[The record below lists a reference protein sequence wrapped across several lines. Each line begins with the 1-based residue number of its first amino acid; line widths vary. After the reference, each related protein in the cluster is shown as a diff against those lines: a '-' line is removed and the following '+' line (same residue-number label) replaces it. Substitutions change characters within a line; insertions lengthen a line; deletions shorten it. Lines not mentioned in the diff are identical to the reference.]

1 MARQLTW
8 WLAGAFVACA
18 IVAVGYLLPGG
29 AAPAATARSRQPQP
43 TAARLRA
50 RGLAEQWRAADLA
63 VRLAVYRRR
72 LEPELARRR
81 AADQPGPALL
91 VEAPDTVPVHTREL
105 VASALDTVWREL
117 GLGVSK
123 VAVGVVVDFWR
134 FPRTGTDSTPKVPSG
149 SVGYRFERSRN
160 LHCPDPGL
168 ALEAR
173 APPPTRR
180 RVAAGARTVRVLRP
194 VGGTGRAGAS
204 LDGTA
209 TLRPGQR
216 PELGPRTVG
225 AA

>member
-18 IVAVGYLLPGG
+18 IVAVGYLSPSG

-43 TAARLRA
+43 AAARLRA

-81 AADQPGPALL
+81 ATDQPGPALL

-134 FPRTGTDSTPKVPSG
+134 FEW
-149 SVGYRFERSRN
+149 VGGLPPARFDRSRN

-168 ALEAR
+168 VLEAR

-180 RVAAGARTVRVLRP
+180 LVVAGARTVRVLRP

-209 TLRPGQR
+209 TL
-216 PELGPRTVG
+216 
-225 AA
+225 